1 MKRQKHDE
9 LDILIQLAVDDGI
22 DEFDEFAN
30 LDISN
35 VTFSPS
41 YERRK
46 RKIIRRYKYAP
57 TMATVKR
64 ISARVAMFVCLILSV
79 GFITIMS
86 VSSLR
91 NAVIDAVIEWYNDY
105 VSIRFETEAL
115 TENIETEPSETE
127 EPWEAVIKARRPR
140 EIPEGVEEVVHL
152 DSKMRVLIDYYKND
166 MLWTSYN
173 QTLNTAQDT
182 YVDNEAVI
190 IDRIDIHGYEAI
202 IFQYVDKEQTVLIW
216 NDGVYVYRLYTYG
229 TTDDLISLAQSIE

>member
-1 MKRQKHDE
+1 MKRQKLDE

-57 TMATVKR
+57 MMATVKR
-64 ISARVAMFVCLILSV
+64 ISTRVAMFVCLILSV

-105 VSIRFETEAL
+105 VSIRFETEAP
-115 TENIETEPSETE
+115 TENVEAEPGETE
-127 EPWEAVIKARRPR
+127 EPWEPVMKARRPR

-152 DSKMRVLIDYYKND
+152 DSKANVFIDYYSGGAFWASYSQRIYNEND
-166 MLWTSYN
+166 IN
-173 QTLNTAQDT
+173 
-182 YVDNEAVI
+182 VDNEAIVLEK
-190 IDRIDIHGYEAI
+190 IDIHGYEAI
-202 IFQYVDKEQTVLIW
+202 VFQSATKDEKFILW
-216 NDGVYVYRLYTYG
+216 NDGLYIYFVVSVG
-229 TTDDLISLAQSIE
+229 TVNELISLAESIE